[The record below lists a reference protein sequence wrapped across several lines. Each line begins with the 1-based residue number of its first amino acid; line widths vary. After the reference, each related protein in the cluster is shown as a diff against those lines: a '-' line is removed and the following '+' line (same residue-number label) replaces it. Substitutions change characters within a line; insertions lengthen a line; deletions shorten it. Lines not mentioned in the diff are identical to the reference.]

1 MASEQPKTPLSA
13 VPKLDDPAHAVAIEK
28 VVLEGDLSRLT
39 SRERLWYYHRLCQS
53 LGVNPMTLP
62 FRYLIL
68 DRKLVLYATKGSTD
82 QLRANQRVSITSI
95 TTAMVG
101 DCYVATASA
110 SVELYPG
117 KGAVVRLDTDVGI
130 VPVKGLEGPFL
141 ANAMMKAIT
150 KAKRRVTLSI
160 CGLGGYLDETELDTL
175 PADAR
180 VVDVNPNTGEIEAPT
195 APETTSVAEIDAPSA
210 GTGINQL
217 SFVEDICR
225 AFDEAT
231 TRDEANMV
239 RLRWTQRPT
248 NFLSTDLEAMGTAAY
263 QRARKRF
270 PPQGTPK
277 EGL

>member
-1 MASEQPKTPLSA
+1 LSA

-68 DRKLVLYATKGSTD
+68 DRNLVLYATKGLTD

-101 DCYVATASA
+101 DCYVATACA

-117 KGAVVRLDTDVGI
+117 KGSVVRSDTDVGI
-130 VPVKGLEGPFL
+130 VPVKGLTGAFL
-141 ANAMMKAIT
+141 ANAMMKAVT
-150 KAKRRVTLSI
+150 KAKRRVTLSL
-160 CGLGGYLDETELDTL
+160 CGLGMYLDETELDTL
-175 PADAR
+175 PDAR

-195 APETTSVAEIDAPSA
+195 APEASSGAEIDAPSA
-210 GTGINQL
+210 EPGVQQL
-217 SFVEDICR
+217 AFIEEICR
-225 AFDEAT
+225 AFDEAQ

-248 NFLSTDLEAMGTAAY
+248 NLLSPDLEALGTAAY

-270 PPQGTPK
+270 PPQGPK
-277 EGL
+277 EGA